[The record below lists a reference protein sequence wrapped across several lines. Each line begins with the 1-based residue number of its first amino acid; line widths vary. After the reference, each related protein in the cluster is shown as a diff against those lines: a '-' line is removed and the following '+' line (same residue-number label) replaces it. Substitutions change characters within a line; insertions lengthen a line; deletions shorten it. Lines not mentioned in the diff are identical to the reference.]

1 MIKIS
6 CDDEF
11 IKSNIS
17 SLFDQKKLFSNLN
30 STDKYLFE
38 VKIVNCENNL
48 EFCLGNKKIFFSLP
62 KNLNEILEKFI
73 DLISNET
80 IHIHNNEYYPFKNL
94 IKNNQ
99 KNIYLSEIQNTILSH
114 LLLYSDIGIKKIDLI
129 KTVWPNDKEIFFN
142 KLDTHLTNLK
152 NYLNE
157 EGIYDFKFMSKAG
170 IIKLI
175 IN

>member
-11 IKSNIS
+11 IKNNIS
-17 SLFDQKKLFSNLN
+17 SLLYQKKLLSNLN
-30 STDKYLFE
+30 SINKYLFE

-48 EFCLGNKKIFFSLP
+48 EFCLGKKKIFFSLP
-62 KNLNEILEKFI
+62 KNLNEIFEKFL
-73 DLISNET
+73 DLISNEK
-80 IHIHNNEYYPFKNL
+80 IYIQKNEYYPFKNL
-94 IKNNQ
+94 IKSNQ
-99 KNIYLSEIQNTILSH
+99 KNIYLSEIQNTIICY
-114 LLLYSDIGIKKIDLI
+114 LLLYSDTGIKKIDLI

-152 NYLNE
+152 NYLNK

-175 IN
+175 ID